1 MTDYEMPEFAK
12 QGEVKEVKSQPAPV
26 KVKKSF
32 CERHPR
38 TCKAG
43 KVVGGTAAIVG
54 GTALIVAAAP
64 EALTEL
70 AGETMIEGH
79 KRVKNRYGKT
89 KTETAKK
96 PVRTPSESKSRKKP
110 SKTSSRK
117 KTVTKTVPAQSKKKS
132 TTKKKTASKKKP
144 VTRKKSTRKPKS
156 DGLDYWRI

>member
-32 CERHPR
+32 CEKHPR

-43 KVVGGTAAIVG
+43 KIVGKSALIVG
-54 GTALIVAAAP
+54 GTALVVAAAP
-64 EALTEL
+64 EAIAEV
-70 AGETMIEGH
+70 GVETAIEGGRRI
-79 KRVKNRYGKT
+79 KKKYGKT
-89 KTETAKK
+89 ETETAKK

-132 TTKKKTASKKKP
+132 TTKKKTASKKKT
-144 VTRKKSTRKPKS
+144 VTKKKTTRKPKS

>member
-1 MTDYEMPEFAK
+1 MTDYELPEFAK

-32 CERHPR
+32 CEKHPR

-43 KVVGGTAAIVG
+43 KVVGGTA
-54 GTALIVAAAP
+54 LIVAAAP
-64 EALTEL
+64 EALVEL

-144 VTRKKSTRKPKS
+144 VTRKKTTRKPKT